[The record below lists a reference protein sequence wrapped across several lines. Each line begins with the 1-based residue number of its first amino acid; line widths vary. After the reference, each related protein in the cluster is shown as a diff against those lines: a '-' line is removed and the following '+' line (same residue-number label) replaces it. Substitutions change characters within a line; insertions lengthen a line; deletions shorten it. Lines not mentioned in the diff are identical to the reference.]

1 MPRDNGLKL
10 FLEKDDLERLYDF
23 EEECIEGYF
32 HEQVLEGDEIKYIKH
47 KTYCF
52 VYIIHLNAT
61 SFAICFICKH
71 FFFIFIFLFIGLKYG
86 SIALGS

>member
-61 SFAICFICKH
+61 SFKAYVNIFFLFS
-71 FFFIFIFLFIGLKYG
+71 FFFLL
-86 SIALGS
+86 A